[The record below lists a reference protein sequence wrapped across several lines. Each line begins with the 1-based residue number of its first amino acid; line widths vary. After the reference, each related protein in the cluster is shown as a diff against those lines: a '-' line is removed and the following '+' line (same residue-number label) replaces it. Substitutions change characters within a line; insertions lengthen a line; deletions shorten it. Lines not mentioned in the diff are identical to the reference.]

1 MTFPGGVSS
10 AGRRTIAPPRQR
22 RPTELPD
29 GGVGRALREA
39 ARLEKLARA
48 CRVGLI
54 QRDPHGVRRTIGL
67 ALDAL
72 EAIEAGL
79 ALEFPPGDPG
89 QPVDTPSS
97 RGLATS
103 APTPLPPTIESRRGA
118 DSVVLAS
125 VPGSNRSRR

>member
-1 MTFPGGVSS
+1 MTYSGGISS
-10 AGRRTIAPPRQR
+10 AGRRMIAPPRQR

-29 GGVGRALREA
+29 GGLTRAMREA
-39 ARLEKLARA
+39 GRLEKLARA
-48 CRVGLI
+48 CRAGLI
-54 QRDPHGVRRTIGL
+54 QRDPNGVRRIIGH

-89 QPVDTPSS
+89 QLVDAPSN

-103 APTPLPPTIESRRGA
+103 APVPDA
-118 DSVVLAS
+118 D
-125 VPGSNRSRR
+125 RSKR